1 MLDQKA
7 LKNLADLA
15 RIDVSDDELETLG
28 KELGSILN
36 FVDEISKVE
45 VPASEAALSAHRNI
59 ARHDDVRPLEPV
71 YDLIQAAPAHQD
83 NFVKVPKVI
92 E

>member
-1 MLDQKA
+1 MLDAKA

-15 RIDVSDDELETLG
+15 RIDVSDEELETLG
-28 KELGSILN
+28 KELGSILS
-36 FVDEISKVE
+36 FVDEISTVE
-45 VPASEAALSAHRNI
+45 IPQGEAVLSAHRNI
-59 ARHDDVRPLEPV
+59 SRHDDVRPLEPV
-71 YDLIQAAPAHQD
+71 YDLIDAAPAHQD